1 MVNIKPLL
9 GLVCL
14 LSLMSCD
21 QLKSSKVIRL
31 GHGLST
37 GHSVHQG
44 MVYFGEQLEK
54 ISEGK
59 FKVQIYPSQQL
70 GTERQC
76 LELLQIGSLD
86 MTKVSAGVLENFSPS
101 IKVFGIPYM
110 FNDKEHTFRVLDGPI
125 GDELLAGTEKYWL
138 KGLGYYD
145 SGSRSFYTI
154 DRPVEQPNDLEGLK
168 IRVMES
174 QTAIDMVKSFG
185 GSPTPISWGE
195 LYTALQQGVV
205 DGAENNPPSFYLSRH
220 YEVCK
225 YYIIDEHTVLPDV
238 VLMSTHLWNTLN
250 NQEQKWIQEAMD
262 LSVIEQ
268 RRLWS
273 VSEQESLEAVKAA
286 GVQVSYPDKI
296 SFAEM
301 SKTVADQYAK
311 DPLIKSFID
320 KIKNT
325 Q

>member
-250 NQEQKWIQEAMD
+250 DQEQKWIQEAMD

-296 SFAEM
+296 PFAEM